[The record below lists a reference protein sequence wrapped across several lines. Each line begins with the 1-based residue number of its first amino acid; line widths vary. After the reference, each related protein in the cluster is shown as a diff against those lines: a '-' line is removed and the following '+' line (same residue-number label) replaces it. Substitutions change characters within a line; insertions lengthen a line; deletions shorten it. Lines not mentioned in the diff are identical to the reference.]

1 MPAIASTLSERK
13 VTTEV
18 MGRRRVDRRDIV
30 GTVCEGREGRKEGVE
45 GEKKREEGGEEGGE
59 GVGWRWMNGME

>member
-30 GTVCEGREGRKEGVE
+30 GTVCEGREGRKEGV
-45 GEKKREEGGEEGGE
+45 GWRVGRKE
-59 GVGWRWMNGME
+59 GVGWGGKR

>member
-45 GEKKREEGGEEGGE
+45 WRVGRRGRRVGRKEVRE
-59 GVGWRWMNGME
+59 